1 MQPRE
6 IKKCRAPLCATTKE
20 EMLQLPRYREYRITF
35 SSPRH
40 RSRLREKKKEKK
52 KKEKEK
58 EINTPEREQKNKP
71 LKRLMN
77 FKSASH

>member
-6 IKKCRAPLCATTKE
+6 IKSPAPPVRERRRQQK
-20 EMLQLPRYREYRITF
+20 EMLQLPREYRIT
-35 SSPRH
+35 SSPCH
-40 RSRLREKKKEKK
+40 RSKK
-52 KKEKEK
+52 KKKK
-58 EINTPEREQKNKP
+58 KINTPEREQKNKP

>member
-1 MQPRE
+1 MCSHV
-6 IKKCRAPLCATTKE
+6 KLKVPLFERGRQQK
-20 EMLQLPRYREYRITF
+20 EMLQLPRHREYRIT

-40 RSRLREKKKEKK
+40 RSSKK
-52 KKEKEK
+52 KKKK
-58 EINTPEREQKNKP
+58 INTPEREQKNKP

>member
-6 IKKCRAPLCATTKE
+6 IKSPAPPVRERRRQQK
-20 EMLQLPRYREYRITF
+20 EMLQLPREYRIT

-40 RSRLREKKKEKK
+40 RSKK
-52 KKEKEK
+52 KKKK
-58 EINTPEREQKNKP
+58 INTLEREQKNKP